1 MNTPE
6 VLDLMIR
13 AEREHTWFPD
23 AERRHLGVWERR
35 CNCGRWLARNAWAL
49 RNHQQYEAAHAISQA
64 LQETPTYL
72 V

>member
-1 MNTPE
+1 MTPTA

-13 AEREHTWFPD
+13 AEREHQPQRD
-23 AERRHLGVWERR
+23 ERMRDGAWQRR
-35 CNCGRWLARNAWAL
+35 CLCGLWLPRRASAY